1 MKLILAAGLV
11 LGSFAGLAG
20 PALAGAC
27 STEISALEP
36 RLTEQGRETIAAS
49 SGGKE
54 VASRREAQAEA
65 ATEKGTSPSALPKGP
80 APGSAETQATT
91 DVAKAS
97 GGGTGVM
104 EARASLNRAREL
116 DKKGDEAGCMKAVSD
131 AKEQMGRS

>member
-1 MKLILAAGLV
+1 MKLILAAGLLV
-11 LGSFAGLAG
+11 GLAG
-20 PALAGAC
+20 PVYAGAC

-65 ATEKGTSPSALPKGP
+65 ASEKGTSPSNLPKGP
-80 APGSAETQATT
+80 APGSAETQATA

-131 AKEQMGRS
+131 AKEKMDKS

>member
-1 MKLILAAGLV
+1 MKLILAAGMI
-11 LGSFAGLAG
+11 ACLAG
-20 PALAGAC
+20 PAVAGAC
-27 STEISALEP
+27 STEISSLEP
-36 RLTEQGRETIAAS
+36 RLTEKGRETIAAS

-80 APGSAETQATT
+80 APGSAETQATA

-131 AKEQMGRS
+131 AKEKMDKS

>member
-1 MKLILAAGLV
+1 MKLILAAGL
-11 LGSFAGLAG
+11 LAGLTG
-20 PALAGAC
+20 QALAGAC
-27 STEISALEP
+27 GTEISALEP
-36 RLTEQGRETIAAS
+36 RLNEKGRETIAAS

-65 ATEKGTSPSALPKGP
+65 ATEKGTSPSSLPKGP
-80 APGSAETQATT
+80 APGSAETQATA

-116 DKKGDEAGCMKAVSD
+116 DKKGDEAGCMKALSD
-131 AKEQMGRS
+131 AKEQMDKS

>member
-1 MKLILAAGLV
+1 MKLILAAGLLSV
-11 LGSFAGLAG
+11 LAG

-27 STEISALEP
+27 GTEIDALEP
-36 RLTEQGRETIAAS
+36 RLTEKGRETIAAS

-65 ATEKGTSPSALPKGP
+65 ATERGTSPSALPKGP
-80 APGSAETQATT
+80 APGSAETKATT
-91 DVAKAS
+91 DVAKA

-131 AKEQMGRS
+131 AKEKLER

>member
-1 MKLILAAGLV
+1 MKLILAAGL
-11 LGSFAGLAG
+11 LAGLAG

-36 RLTEQGRETIAAS
+36 RLTEKGRETIAAS

-80 APGSAETQATT
+80 APGSAETQATA

-131 AKEQMGRS
+131 AREQMDKS

>member
-1 MKLILAAGLV
+1 MKLILAAGL
-11 LGSFAGLAG
+11 LAGLAG

-27 STEISALEP
+27 GTEISSLEP
-36 RLTEQGRETIAAS
+36 RLDAKSRETISAS

-65 ATEKGTSPSALPKGP
+65 AAEKGTSPSTLPKGP
-80 APGSAETQATT
+80 APGSTESQATA

-116 DKKGDEAGCMKAVSD
+116 DKNGDEAGCMKALSD
-131 AKEQMGRS
+131 AREQMDKS

>member
-1 MKLILAAGLV
+1 MKLILAAGLI
-11 LGSFAGLAG
+11 AGLAG

-27 STEISALEP
+27 GTEISSLEP
-36 RLTEQGRETIAAS
+36 RLDAKGRETIAAS

-80 APGSAETQATT
+80 APGSAETQATAE
-91 DVAKAS
+91 VAKAS

-116 DKKGDEAGCMKAVSD
+116 DKKGDEAGCLKAVSD
-131 AKEQMGRS
+131 AKGQMDKS

>member
-1 MKLILAAGLV
+1 MKLILAAGL
-11 LGSFAGLAG
+11 LTALAG
-20 PALAGAC
+20 PAFAGAC
-27 STEISALEP
+27 STEISSLEP

-65 ATEKGTSPSALPKGP
+65 ATEKGTSPSNLPKGP
-80 APGSAETQATT
+80 APGSTETKATA

-131 AKEQMGRS
+131 AREQMGKS